1 MSEEQL
7 RIEQARHGDTIV
19 VTLAGDLDLATAP
32 QVVSALQ
39 DASGLLTGPG
49 ERLGLDMRGVGFI
62 DSTGLRV
69 LLRASSG
76 LQRPMVLI
84 APPSAVVRILD
95 LTRLRG
101 RFDEVRDVSELG
113 APGTSAP

>member
-1 MSEEQL
+1 MSEGHL
-7 RIEQARHGDTIV
+7 RIGQDRHGDTLV

-39 DASGLLTGPG
+39 EASGEIGSTGG
-49 ERLGLDMRGVGFI
+49 RLGLDMRDVGFI

-76 LQRPMVLI
+76 LERPIVLI
-84 APPSAVVRILD
+84 APPPPVVRILD

-101 RFDEVRDVSELG
+101 RFDEVDDISDLNV
-113 APGTSAP
+113 PGQAQ

>member
-1 MSEEQL
+1 MSEGHL
-7 RIEQARHGDTIV
+7 RIGQARHGDTLV

-39 DASGLLTGPG
+39 EASGNLATPG
-49 ERLGLDMRGVGFI
+49 DRLGLDMRDVGFI

-69 LLRASSG
+69 LLRASGG
-76 LQRPMVLI
+76 LERPIVLI
-84 APPSAVVRILD
+84 APPPPVVRILD

-101 RFDEVRDVSELG
+101 RFDEVADVSELG
-113 APGTSAP
+113 APGAPTP